1 MNAELD
7 CRHAVD
13 ASDFDIHM
21 LALTVP
27 IKHRHFDSASVRVG
41 EGALILVIPV
51 RVVTHA
57 PEVAVYD

>member
-1 MNAELD
+1 M
-7 CRHAVD
+7 D

-21 LALTVP
+21 LALTLP
-27 IKHRHFDSASVRVG
+27 IKHRHFDSAPVRVG
-41 EGALILVIPV
+41 EGALTLVIPV

>member
-1 MNAELD
+1 M
-7 CRHAVD
+7 D

-27 IKHRHFDSASVRVG
+27 IKHRHFDSAPVRVG
-41 EGALILVIPV
+41 EGALTLVIPV